1 MYCLLIVTANVYAQ
15 SPQTLLEEST
25 SSLWQVSQDFDT
37 VELWDNKISYNI
49 WFANTLP
56 EGRVLAEAQFYFE
69 EEFDWQLLVSL
80 PIEQDYN
87 SKRMKYEVVSIPL
100 KGIWLQK
107 VYVPYKSDSTVYV
120 DGTKQLQTIKNFT
133 LVDKNKNKK
142 LLSLKSFAYT
152 NLWIL
157 TRESVS
163 WSLANSSFVKTETL
177 DYSLRSI
184 QDYAW
189 WIVMPSDVTNAE
201 QELIETYTFLWWSM
215 FVSPDT
221 FKKMYGSLELNASLK
236 DTYEWYDPTRKCPS
250 AYDFGI
256 WKIYVINDTTQYTDI
271 NCYSMFPQMWFY
283 ENDEKQLLVDSV
295 VASSFLDYRII
306 IAFMIFF
313 FLTVVCVFIFSK
325 YLRQKMKETPKLMLL
340 YTLPSV
346 SFLFVCIFSIA
357 NLLVKWITPIQNTVE
372 IQHFKDWKVQQIITK
387 WVFSP
392 QWWLYA
398 MTIPLDSVWNRYKQI
413 SPSVFKETSYMNQY
427 EMWMVTDDYKNFLYN
442 FPVTKPSSLVY
453 GSYMRVKEPS
463 NIPTEY
469 TQEYTLEFKNDVN
482 TKTYRDFACE
492 YLRKCGSDFEDY
504 VVGYFAEIKR
514 IAVTKTPSDEFY
526 KTYWFDVKDNNFI
539 RIDLYY

>member
-1 MYCLLIVTANVYAQ
+1 MKYNTKKIFLTLVSIVYCLLIVTANVYAQ

-236 DTYEWYDPTRKCPS
+236 DTY
-250 AYDFGI
+250 
-256 WKIYVINDTTQYTDI
+256 
-271 NCYSMFPQMWFY
+271 
-283 ENDEKQLLVDSV
+283 
-295 VASSFLDYRII
+295 
-306 IAFMIFF
+306 
-313 FLTVVCVFIFSK
+313 
-325 YLRQKMKETPKLMLL
+325 
-340 YTLPSV
+340 
-346 SFLFVCIFSIA
+346 
-357 NLLVKWITPIQNTVE
+357 
-372 IQHFKDWKVQQIITK
+372 
-387 WVFSP
+387 
-392 QWWLYA
+392 
-398 MTIPLDSVWNRYKQI
+398 
-413 SPSVFKETSYMNQY
+413 
-427 EMWMVTDDYKNFLYN
+427 
-442 FPVTKPSSLVY
+442 
-453 GSYMRVKEPS
+453 
-463 NIPTEY
+463 
-469 TQEYTLEFKNDVN
+469 
-482 TKTYRDFACE
+482 
-492 YLRKCGSDFEDY
+492 
-504 VVGYFAEIKR
+504 
-514 IAVTKTPSDEFY
+514 
-526 KTYWFDVKDNNFI
+526 
-539 RIDLYY
+539 